1 MQQEQQRFKK
11 FFEENLN
18 SEQQK
23 AVVQKSGSLLV
34 IAGAG
39 SGKTRV
45 ITSRIIH
52 LIVNEEIAPQTI
64 VALTFTNKAAT
75 EMKERLFHFLG
86 AHVEKTFIGTFHSYC
101 LYLLRH
107 NAHMLPF
114 TQFSI
119 LDSDDQQQLL
129 QSIIKRNGLQ
139 KKITAKNLSYQI
151 SLRKNSGLEPSTAPH
166 DQIFEQLYLTYEQ
179 EKSLSKSLD
188 FDDLLLEVLCL
199 FNNNSIFKNQFQQR
213 VRHILI
219 DEYQDTNVV
228 QHELL
233 KHMAL
238 NNKEFSVDSLCAVGD
253 EDQSIYS
260 WRGAT
265 VANIM
270 HFKNDFPA
278 TVNIKIEQN
287 YRSAE
292 PILAVA
298 NHVIQNNKQRTPKAL
313 WSTRKATDRVRIITT
328 LSGYN
333 EAETLAQSLQ
343 SANKTKLIRSK
354 AVLYRAH
361 YQSRIIEEALLRN
374 SIPYKI
380 IGGIQF
386 YERKEIKDMLAY
398 VRLVVNPFDRVSFF
412 RVINTP
418 ARGLGEKAE
427 QELYELWHKEPL
439 YSFHDLIDHII
450 SHELFTGKK
459 AEQLKSFLRLFKKVS
474 HTDKPSHCINHFIY
488 ETDYY
493 SYLKEL
499 YEPQE
504 AESKID
510 NIKELLRGAQYFET
524 RTDTSL
530 ALFLYDIALM
540 QEKINEQESS
550 QEHVYLMTL
559 HGAKGLEFDLVFL
572 AGLEEGLFPSNHS
585 LYNADGLEEERRL
598 FYVGITRAKEY
609 LIISNA
615 RWRHTY
621 GSMTDQ
627 RPSRFL
633 HEIPERLASKHDLS
647 TMNSEELSPFF
658 SQWYT
663 NKIDKTEY
671 KTNTVTF
678 GAAKKTVEKK
688 EETNHKESKIAAIPI
703 SENKNNSFK
712 KYQSVHHTTFGIGIV
727 ESIEQKDD
735 ATTYVTAKFKVGL
748 KKIKAD
754 FLQKI

>member
-18 SEQQK
+18 QEQQK

-45 ITSRIIH
+45 ITSRIIN
-52 LIVNEEIAPQTI
+52 LIVNEGTVPHSI

-75 EMKERLFHFLG
+75 EMKERLLHFLG
-86 AHVEKTFIGTFHSYC
+86 THVEKTFIGTFHSYC

-114 TQFSI
+114 AQFSI

-151 SLRKNSGLEPSTAPH
+151 SLRKNSCLDSSAAPQ
-166 DQIFEQLYLTYEQ
+166 DQLFEQLYLAYEQ

-188 FDDLLLEVLCL
+188 FDDLLLEVLRL
-199 FNNNSIFKNQFQQR
+199 FTNNSVFKNQFQQR

-238 NNKEFSVDSLCAVGD
+238 SNKEFSVDSLCAVGD

-265 VANIM
+265 VANIL
-270 HFKNDFPA
+270 HFKKDFPE
-278 TVNIKIEQN
+278 TITIKIEQN

-292 PILAVA
+292 PILNVA
-298 NHVIQNNKQRTPKAL
+298 NHVIENNKQRTPKAL
-313 WSTRKATDRVRIITT
+313 WSTRKATDRVRVITT

-333 EAETLAQSLQ
+333 EAEALAQALH
-343 SANKTKLIRSK
+343 SANKNKIVRSR

-361 YQSRIIEEALLRN
+361 YQSRIIEEALLRH

-398 VRLVVNPFDRVSFF
+398 LRLVVNPYDRVSFF

-427 QELYELWHKEPL
+427 QELHELWHREPL
-439 YSFHDLIDHII
+439 YSFHDLIAHMI
-450 SHELFTGKK
+450 SHEIFTGKK
-459 AEQLKSFLRLFKKVS
+459 AEQLKNFLRLFKKVS
-474 HTDKPSHCINHFIY
+474 YESKASHCINHFIY

-493 SYLKEL
+493 SFLKDS
-499 YEPQE
+499 YEQQE

-550 QEHVYLMTL
+550 DEKVYLMTL

-633 HEIPERLASKHDLS
+633 VEIPEQLASKNDLS
-647 TMNSEELSPFF
+647 SMNTDELSLFF
-658 SQWYT
+658 SNWFS
-663 NKIDKTEY
+663 NKTEH
-671 KTNTVTF
+671 KAQTMTF
-678 GAAKKTVEKK
+678 GTAHKTVVPTPPIQVAQSPQHDASDTENKKT
-688 EETNHKESKIAAIPI
+688 I
-703 SENKNNSFK
+703 FK
-712 KYQSVHHTTFGIGIV
+712 KYQSVHHGTFGIGIIENV
-727 ESIEQKDD
+727 ELKDES
-735 ATTYVTAKFKVGL
+735 TIYVTAKFKVGL

>member
-18 SEQQK
+18 QEQQK
-23 AVVQKSGSLLV
+23 AVIQKSGSLLV

-45 ITSRIIH
+45 ITSRIIN
-52 LIVNEEIAPQTI
+52 LIVNEKTSPQSI
-64 VALTFTNKAAT
+64 IALTFTNKAAA
-75 EMKERLFHFLG
+75 EMKERLLHFLG
-86 AHVEKTFIGTFHSYC
+86 THVEKTFIGTFHSYC
-101 LYLLRH
+101 LYLLRQ
-107 NAHMLPF
+107 NASMLPHS
-114 TQFSI
+114 QFSI

-129 QSIIKRNGLQ
+129 QGIIKRNGLQ

-151 SLRKNSGLEPSTAPH
+151 SLRKNSCLEASAASH
-166 DQIFEQLYLTYEQ
+166 DQLFEQLYLAYEQ

-188 FDDLLLEVLCL
+188 FDDLLLEVLRL
-199 FNNNSIFKNQFQQR
+199 FANNSVFKNQFQQR
-213 VRHILI
+213 VRHILV

-238 NNKEFSVDSLCAVGD
+238 NNKEFSADSLCAVGD

-278 TVNIKIEQN
+278 TTTIKIEQN

-292 PILAVA
+292 PILHVA

-313 WSTRKATDRVRIITT
+313 WSTRKATDRVRIITA

-333 EAETLAQSLQ
+333 EAEALAQSLQ
-343 SANKTKLIRSK
+343 SASKTKLVHSK
-354 AVLYRAH
+354 AILYRAH
-361 YQSRIIEEALLRN
+361 YQSRIIEEALLRH

-398 VRLVVNPFDRVSFF
+398 LRLVVNPYDRVSFF
-412 RVINTP
+412 RIINTP

-427 QELYELWHKEPL
+427 QELHELWHKEPL
-439 YSFHDLIDHII
+439 YSFHDLINHLINKEI
-450 SHELFTGKK
+450 VTGKK
-459 AEQLKSFLRLFKKVS
+459 AQQLKDFLRLFRNIS
-474 HTDKPSHCINHFIY
+474 YEDKPSHCINHFIY
-488 ETDYY
+488 ETEYY
-493 SYLKEL
+493 SYLKDT
-499 YEPQE
+499 YEQQE
-504 AESKID
+504 SESKID
-510 NIKELLRGAQYFET
+510 NIKELLRGAQYFEE

-550 QEHVYLMTL
+550 TEHVCLMTL

-585 LYNADGLEEERRL
+585 IYTADGLEEERRL

-621 GSMTDQ
+621 GSMSDQ

-633 HEIPERLASKHDLS
+633 AEIPEKLASKHDLS
-647 TMNSEELSPFF
+647 HMNSDELSSFF
-658 SQWYT
+658 LHWFT
-663 NKIDKTEY
+663 NKAEY
-671 KTNTVTF
+671 KSQTVTF
-678 GAAKKTVEKK
+678 GTAQKTIVKNKTSPQLPSDKQEKQQ
-688 EETNHKESKIAAIPI
+688 I
-703 SENKNNSFK
+703 ENNTSTFK
-712 KYQSVHHTTFGIGIV
+712 KYQSVHHVTFGIGIIENV
-727 ESIEQKDD
+727 EQKDES
-735 ATTYVTAKFKVGL
+735 TTYITAKFKAGL